1 MVCGWPILDPFFQ
14 QLCSRQVMV
23 AASLSLY
30 ICWNIHQPMCVG
42 IFSSLCVLEYSAST
56 CMLEYSVTCMLEFSV
71 ACMLEYSVTCMLE
84 FSVAWMLDL
93 TRVGKLFSLDSM
105 FGIFSESSYNFGFN
119 LCASSWIQTRVLWW
133 HHHVCACWISACQ
146 SASLHLI
153 ALLQLSGWSQVLT

>member
-1 MVCGWPILDPFFQ
+1 
-14 QLCSRQVMV
+14 MV

-71 ACMLEYSVTCMLE
+71 A
-84 FSVAWMLDL
+84 WMLDL

-105 FGIFSESSYNFGFN
+105 FGILVRVVIILDSTCVHLPGFRLESCDGIIMCVHVEFQLVN
-119 LCASSWIQTRVLWW
+119 LPHCTS
-133 HHHVCACWISACQ
+133 
-146 SASLHLI
+146 
-153 ALLQLSGWSQVLT
+153 

>member
-56 CMLEYSVTCMLEFSV
+56 CMLEYSVTCMLEYS
-71 ACMLEYSVTCMLE
+71 ASTCMLEYSVTCMLE

-105 FGIFSESSYNFGFN
+105 FGILVRVVIILDSTCVHLPGFRLESCDGIIMCVHVEFQLVN
-119 LCASSWIQTRVLWW
+119 LPHCTS
-133 HHHVCACWISACQ
+133 
-146 SASLHLI
+146 
-153 ALLQLSGWSQVLT
+153 